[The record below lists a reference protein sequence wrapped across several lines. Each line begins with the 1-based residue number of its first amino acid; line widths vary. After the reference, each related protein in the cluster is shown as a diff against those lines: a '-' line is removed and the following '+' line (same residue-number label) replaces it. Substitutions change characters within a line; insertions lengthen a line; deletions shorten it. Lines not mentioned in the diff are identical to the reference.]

1 MSEVEILYLEPDDS
15 SAAVRERIKGATG
28 RRLVVVVPKNCE
40 GLDSLVD
47 LKILARQVIASQKE
61 VAIVTREREVKDLS
75 RRVGFRTFSS
85 VKSAQRAKWK
95 GSPALDRDSH
105 VIPAGRRLA
114 GRQIPLPSQA
124 STLGVGEIVV
134 LSLAFVAMLVF
145 AGLFLIVLV
154 PSATVTLQPA
164 AYPVSTTF
172 TVTASADLDSV
183 DFVGLRVPVRVVETE
198 LVGSDQMPTTA
209 VRDEPDAK
217 AVGEVVFTNKRP
229 QPTTVLSDTIVT
241 TSAGT
246 TIRFR
251 TAEPVT
257 LPPGVGARGRAPI
270 EAIEPG
276 PTGNV
281 PAFSI
286 NRVEGSMDRQVN
298 VINVAPTEGGGMS
311 QVRYVTNADKEQ
323 LRVSSLRRLREEGY
337 DALVGQLTG
346 EEFLPPESL
355 MTFVLSET
363 YDKFPDEVADA
374 LGLHMRA
381 LVRGTVIDREDV
393 EALGWRMLQFEVRD
407 GFQLLSEETRYRIVE
422 IGDVNYDG
430 TLTFQVRADGVTW
443 VEFDEVDIREGV
455 RGQPVA
461 SAEEYLARH
470 LSLVGEPSVQV
481 SPEWWGRVPWL
492 PFRIAVVVLS
502 EEGGSDQASTA
513 R

>member
-1 MSEVEILYLEPDDS
+1 MSEVEVLYLEPDDS
-15 SAAVRERIKGATG
+15 SAAIRERLKGAPG
-28 RRLVVVVPKNCE
+28 RRLVIVVPKNCR

-47 LKILARQVIASQKE
+47 LKLLARQVIASEKE
-61 VAIVTREREVKDLS
+61 VAIVTRDRELKELS
-75 RRVGFRTFSS
+75 RGVGFRTFSS

-95 GSPALDRDSH
+95 ASPTLDRDSLGTL
-105 VIPAGRRLA
+105 AGRRLA
-114 GRQIPLPSQA
+114 GRPISVPAQA

-134 LSLAFVAMLVF
+134 LSLAFVAMLIFV
-145 AGLFLIVLV
+145 GLILIVLV
-154 PSATVTLQPA
+154 PSATVTLEPA
-164 AYPVSTTF
+164 AYPISTTF
-172 TVTASADLDSV
+172 TVTASPDVDSV
-183 DFVGLRVPVRVVETE
+183 DFVSLRVPVRVVEME

-217 AVGEVVFTNKRP
+217 AAGEVVFTNKRP
-229 QPTTVLSDTIVT
+229 QATTVLSDTIVT

-251 TAEPVT
+251 TIEPVT
-257 LPPGVGARGRAPI
+257 LPAGVGARGRAPI

-276 PTGNV
+276 PSGNV

-323 LRVSSLRRLREEGY
+323 LRQSSLRRLREEGY
-337 DALVGQLTG
+337 DALVVQLTG

-407 GFQLLSEETRYRIVE
+407 GFQLLTEETRYQIEE

-443 VEFDEVDIREGV
+443 VEFDEADIREGV
-455 RGQPVA
+455 RGQSVPL
-461 SAEEYLARH
+461 AEEYLARH

-481 SPEWWGRVPWL
+481 SPEWWGRVSWL

-502 EEGGSDQASTA
+502 GEGGAD
-513 R
+513 